1 MKHSCL
7 RRMLAAIL
15 AVSVLL
21 GLGSS
26 ALATQDQGRVPVS
39 YEEMDPSQVSAE
51 LKDTQNAVE
60 EPEPIH
66 QEDDMVRVT
75 IVLEEEP
82 ALAVMGREAATAS
95 TYRQNLKVAQ
105 EKLAT
110 KISTEIL
117 DGEKLDVVWNLTLTS
132 NAISANV
139 TYGKVDEIRAMDG
152 VKAVY
157 LEKRYEPM
165 QAETT
170 NANAIQMTGVPSV
183 KADTGYTGAGARIA
197 VIDTGTDT
205 DHQSFSVDGFLYAL
219 ELQAKAKG
227 ISLEEYKASLDLLT
241 QEEIAQVLPLLN
253 LHQRNP
259 ELTAEELYGNEK
271 LAFNYNY
278 VDGNLNV
285 THDNDEQGEH
295 GSHVA
300 GIATANSYIPA
311 QQTVYDFDGDGDLDQ
326 DDAEALLSHV
336 ISGSTIS
343 HKEMADISGNGSA
356 TAYDVHLLLDMMA
369 SGEVYASA
377 QNTVGVVGTAPEA
390 QLITMK
396 VFGANGGAYSSDYMV
411 AVEDAVALGCDV
423 VNLSLGSSAP
433 GFAISYED
441 NAALQSYIRNLMEE
455 LENTGIVMAVAAG
468 NSGNWADMDNAFG
481 LMYTD
486 EAGTA
491 NTSDPAT
498 FRNSLSVASVDN
510 IATVGHYFEAQGVK
524 VFYTENQDEGCPN
537 RPFAGLDTSDDATGT
552 TYEYV
557 LVDGIGEPAD
567 YEGMDLKGKVVFCSR
582 GTTSFGEKANAAV
595 SRGAAAV
602 VVYNNISGIFG
613 MILDGYEYNAPCV
626 AILQSEASEIR
637 AASTAKTTA
646 AGLTYYTG
654 SITVYREIGTG
665 YDESGYY
672 TMSDFSSWG
681 STGGLAI
688 KPEITAPGGAINSVN
703 GIGPETDKYELM
715 SGTSMATPHLTGLV
729 ALASQYLREEAV
741 LEKARTVS
749 DLKSLSQRQ
758 LIQSLLMSTAE
769 PVIEKASGV
778 EYSVRNQGSGLA
790 NIENLVNAESFIL
803 VDGQTDGKVK
813 LELGEGTQGWTA
825 TFSLNNLTETEM
837 VYDLSASI
845 LTTGTTVGEA
855 NGKIHTLSTDQL
867 VKLGAVVTFTGEA
880 VDNGKVT
887 LPASGCTKVTVSI
900 EIPESTVLDMV
911 TKGYTNGFYV
921 EGFVYLTPAEGVTH
935 SIPLLGWYGSWTDP
949 SMYDTGS
956 YLEMAYGLSE
966 RPSHIN
972 SIIKNVLTWEPL
984 GADSGYYYTG
994 NVYGSYDGKN
1004 LIGDQR
1010 YIADRNALNTTAD
1023 ASWKL
1028 YAIFPTLIRNAADVE
1043 VRVTNA
1049 DTGEIYWANDYEHM
1063 DDYMLASF
1071 YFPNYQQ
1078 WYDTTSDYG
1087 VGVEWDGTDPATGLP
1102 VEEGTNLEIALYAA
1116 PEYYLNENENV
1127 DYSQVGDGSKLSYQ
1141 FTVDNT
1147 APALVGG
1154 KDALTKSKDGKTL
1167 YFTAQD
1173 NRYIAAVT
1181 LLNGTATQVAMNYYP
1196 DMAQS
1201 QKGTVITGS
1210 FDLEDF
1216 TAKYGNKAVIA
1227 VCDYAGNE
1235 AYYTVNLGGEG
1246 NPYGDFVA
1254 LQFDPYSDGCSFA
1267 SFNKDVNNCETNIFE
1282 LSDRKFVCAEYIN
1295 NYVFAQTASGELHAF
1310 PYEALLSDTMELETT
1325 LVARLHN
1332 VYQDLAFNYSDGC
1345 LYGVLATE
1353 DGFGY
1358 ASEIYQINLE
1368 AYVDDELGEEVPAYS
1383 ETSVSYRDGIFTLG
1397 MAIDDGGTFYLLVS
1411 ETNDTWGENDA
1422 ILWTC
1427 EVIDHYWYD
1436 SYIWYEQ
1443 GSLGKPADYL
1453 QSMTWDHNTEA
1464 LYWSRFHVSGL
1475 ELESSLEKIELADD
1489 SENRVVCTQ
1498 VGALRAETA
1507 GLMAPLCADAAAQEE
1522 HQKVPSY
1529 DRSIPA
1535 RPVLTKSTLAL
1546 NLNASVDLNCDF
1558 DPWYSDYT
1566 EFTWSSSNEEI
1577 ATVDQSGLVT
1587 GKAVG
1592 SCEITVASVKDPS
1605 LKDVCKVSVAS
1616 LDLAIEGLTSIINL
1630 GVGQSSTPYMF
1641 RYSMVDGIPASE
1653 TFNQITAPEEF
1664 QGFGLSI
1671 ASSTLGRGSMWACE
1685 FGNTGMIYEIDAK
1698 TGVVKDMLEPI
1709 DGDMMFGMAYSEE
1722 MDIFTGIMNYY
1733 LYVDQPFTEDVKE
1746 EMLDSY
1752 DETLHEFT
1760 WHKFDMS
1767 SYLNASQGSFTTKEE
1782 GTTDIVFAGIT
1793 NIPGGQK
1800 IANRYTDYLGRTTYS
1815 AAYYTTTTTW
1825 ALLDNVGRIW
1835 YIDEVAGLS
1844 EDSESTGYANAD
1856 GSIYINAKRPGV
1868 FAQEYVAED
1877 GTVTYNVFVIREIV
1891 ETPLCDMFLDGN
1903 LGITYHFSALY
1914 YTEDAAGKPAFFMS
1928 LYDYWNGSAK
1938 TVMYLYVPGEETGE
1952 TDWET
1957 LEPIRTPEM
1966 FFELNGST
1974 GRYFATI
1981 NYAELTGGLKAESEN
1996 SDVYVPQNTLG
2007 RWDYGFQEKL
2017 KNIE

>member
-26 ALATQDQGRVPVS
+26 ALATQDLGRVAVS

-66 QEDDMVRVT
+66 LEDDMVRVT

-82 ALAVMGREAATAS
+82 ALAVMGRKAATAS

-110 KISTEIL
+110 QISTEIL
-117 DGEKLDVVWNLTLTS
+117 AGEKLDVVWNLTLIS

-157 LEKRYEPM
+157 LEKRYDPM
-165 QAETT
+165 QAEPT
-170 NANAIQMTGVPSV
+170 NANAMQMTGVPGV
-183 KADTGYTGAGARIA
+183 RADTGYTGAGTRIA

-205 DHQSFSVDGFLYAL
+205 DHQSFSADGFLYAL
-219 ELQAKAKG
+219 ELQAEAKG
-227 ISLEEYKASLDLLT
+227 MSLEQYKASLNLLA
-241 QEEIAQVLPLLN
+241 QEEIAKVLPLLN

-259 ELTAEELYGNEK
+259 ELTAEDLYRNEK

-278 VDGNLNV
+278 IDGDLNV
-285 THDNDEQGEH
+285 THDNDTQGEH

-300 GIATANSYIPA
+300 GIAAANSYIPA
-311 QQTVYDFDGDGDLDQ
+311 QKTVYDFDGNGTLDQ
-326 DDAEALLSHV
+326 NDAQALLDYA
-336 ISGSTIS
+336 ISGASIS
-343 HKEMADISGNGSA
+343 NADMADISGNGSV
-356 TAYDVHLLLDMMA
+356 TAYDAHLLLNMLA
-369 SGEVYASA
+369 SGNIYALA
-377 QNTVGVVGTAPEA
+377 RNAVGVVGTAPEA

-396 VFGANGGAYSSDYMV
+396 VFGARGGAYSSDYMV

-423 VNLSLGSSAP
+423 VNLSLGSSSP
-433 GFAISYED
+433 GFAIAHDD
-441 NAALQSYIRNLMEE
+441 NEALQSYIRDLMEE

-491 NTSDPAT
+491 QTSDPAT
-498 FRNSLSVASVDN
+498 FKNSLSVASVDN
-510 IATVGHYFEAQGVK
+510 IATVGHYFKAQGVQ
-524 VFYTENQDEGCPN
+524 VFYTENQDADYPN
-537 RPFAGLDTSDDATGT
+537 RPFAGLDISADATGT
-552 TYEYV
+552 TYEYI
-557 LVDGIGEPAD
+557 LVDGIGEPSD
-567 YEGMDLKGKVVFCSR
+567 YEGIDLEGKVVFCSR

-595 SRGAAAV
+595 SLGAAAV
-602 VVYNNISGIFG
+602 VVYNNTSGVFG
-613 MILDGYEYNAPCV
+613 MILDGYEYDAPCV
-626 AILQSEASEIR
+626 AILQSEAAEIR
-637 AASTAKTTA
+637 AVSTVKITS

-654 SITVYREIGTG
+654 TLTAYSEIGTD

-703 GIGPETDKYELM
+703 GIGPETDKYEFM
-715 SGTSMATPHLTGLV
+715 SGTSMATPHLSGLV

-741 LEKARTVS
+741 LERARTVS
-749 DLKSLSQRQ
+749 GLKSLSQRQ

-769 PVIEKASGV
+769 PVIEKDSGV

-790 NIENLVNAESFIL
+790 NIENLVNAESFVL

-825 TFSLNNLTETEM
+825 TFSLNNLTENE
-837 VYDLSASI
+837 VAYSLSASI

-867 VKLGAVVTFTGEA
+867 VELGAVVNFSGE
-880 VDNGKVT
+880 NVT
-887 LPASGCTKVTVSI
+887 DDQVILPASGCAKVTVSI
-900 EIPESTVLDMV
+900 EIPETTALDMV

-921 EGFVYLTPAEGVTH
+921 EGFVYLTPHKGVTH
-935 SIPLLGWYGSWTDP
+935 SIPLLGWYGSWSDP

-966 RPSHIN
+966 RPSHID
-972 SIIKNVLTWEPL
+972 SIIKNALTWTPA
-984 GADSGYYYTG
+984 GSDSGFYYTG
-994 NVYGSYDGKN
+994 NVYGSYDGNN
-1004 LIGDQR
+1004 LTGDQR
-1010 YIADRNALNTTAD
+1010 YIPDRNALNTTPD
-1023 ASWKL
+1023 ASWSL

-1043 VRVTNA
+1043 IRVT
-1049 DTGEIYWANDYEHM
+1049 DTETGEVYWVNDYEHM
-1063 DDYMLASF
+1063 DDYMLGSF

-1078 WYDTTSDYG
+1078 WYDTTGDYG
-1087 VGVEWDGTDPATGLP
+1087 VGVEWDGTNPATGLP
-1102 VEEGTNLEIALYAA
+1102 VEEGTNLEIALYTA
-1116 PEYYLNENENV
+1116 PEYYLNEDNNV
-1127 DYSQVGDGSKLSYQ
+1127 DYSQVGGGSKLAYQ

-1147 APALVGG
+1147 APTLVGD
-1154 KDALTKSKDGKTL
+1154 KDSLTRSKDGKTL

-1173 NRYIAAVT
+1173 NRYIAAVI
-1181 LLNGTATQVAMNYYP
+1181 LFNGTATQDAMHYYP
-1196 DMAQS
+1196 DMDQS

-1210 FDLEDF
+1210 FDLEEF

-1235 AYYTVNLGGEG
+1235 TYYAINLGGEG
-1246 NPYGDFVA
+1246 EPYGDFIA
-1254 LQFDPYSDGCSFA
+1254 LQFDPYSEGSSFA
-1267 SFNKDVNNCETNIFE
+1267 AFNRDVNNNETNIYE
-1282 LSDRKFVCAEYIN
+1282 LSDRKFVCAEYVN
-1295 NYVFAQTASGELHAF
+1295 NYVYAQTASGELHAF
-1310 PYEALLSDTMELETT
+1310 PYEALLSDTMELKTT
-1325 LVARLHN
+1325 LVARMNN

-1345 LYGVLATE
+1345 LYGVLSKE

-1358 ASEIYQINLE
+1358 ISEIFKINLE
-1368 AYVDDELGEEVPAYS
+1368 PYTDAALGEEVSAYS
-1383 ETSVSYRDGIFTLG
+1383 ETSVSVRDGVFTLG
-1397 MAIDDGGTFYLLVS
+1397 MAIDDEGTFYLMVS
-1411 ETNDTWGENDA
+1411 ETNSTWGENDA
-1422 ILWTC
+1422 MLWTC
-1427 EVIDHYWYD
+1427 EVVDYGWYE
-1436 SYIWYEQ
+1436 SYIWHEE

-1464 LYWSRFHVSGL
+1464 LYWSRFYVSGL
-1475 ELESSLEKIELADD
+1475 TLDASLEKIELTDD
-1489 SENRVVCTQ
+1489 PEHKVVCTQ
-1498 VGALRAETA
+1498 VGNLRAETA
-1507 GLMAPLCADAAAQEE
+1507 GLMVPLCADAASQEE
-1522 HQKVPSY
+1522 HQNVPVL

-1535 RPVLTKSTLAL
+1535 RPVLTQSTLAL
-1546 NLNASVDLNCDF
+1546 NLNASVGLNCDF

-1577 ATVDQSGLVT
+1577 ATVDQNGIVT

-1616 LDLAIEGLTSIINL
+1616 LDLAVEGLTSILNL
-1630 GVGQSSTPYMF
+1630 GIGQSSTPYMF
-1641 RYSMVDGIPASE
+1641 RYAMVDGVPSSE
-1653 TFNQITAPEEF
+1653 TFRQITAPEEF
-1664 QGFGLSI
+1664 QGFGLSM
-1671 ASSTLGRGSMWACE
+1671 ASSTLARGSMWTCE
-1685 FGNTGMIYEIDAK
+1685 FGNTGMIYEIDAE

-1709 DGDMMFGMAYSEE
+1709 DGDMMFGMAYSDEL
-1722 MDIFTGIMNYY
+1722 DLFTGIMNFY

-1767 SYLNASQGSFTTKEE
+1767 SYLDASQGGFITNEE

-1835 YIDEVAGLS
+1835 YIDEIAGLC
-1844 EDSESTGYANAD
+1844 EDSEGTGYANAD
-1856 GSIYINAKRPGV
+1856 MSTYINARRPGV

-1914 YTEDAAGKPAFFMS
+1914 YTEDATGRPMFFMS

-1938 TVMYLYVPGEETGE
+1938 TVMYLYIPGQETGE

-1966 FFELNGST
+1966 FFELNGSA

-1981 NYAELTGGLKAESEN
+1981 NYAELTGGLTADSIS

-2017 KNIE
+2017 KNME